1 MDDLNKHQ
9 NMAPN
14 TFCPFCEPDGGREML
29 IESASAY
36 AILDKYPVSDGH
48 ALVIPKKHYE
58 NYFDL
63 TIEEQTECITMIN
76 KVRDILLIRFKPDGF
91 NIGINVGE
99 SAGQTVNHVHIHV
112 IPRYDGDVADPR
124 GGVRG
129 VIPEKQKY

>member
-9 NMAPN
+9 TSTRN
-14 TFCPFCEPDGGREML
+14 TVCPFCKPDGDREIL
-29 IESASAY
+29 AESASAY
-36 AILDKYPVSDGH
+36 AIFDKYPVNEGH
-48 ALVIPKKHYE
+48 ALVIPKMHYE

-63 TIEEQTECITMIN
+63 TIEEQIECITMIN
-76 KVRDILLIRFKPDGF
+76 KVRDILLIRFNPDGF

-112 IPRYDGDVADPR
+112 IPRYDGDVTDPR

-129 VIPEKQKY
+129 VIPDKQKY